1 MISACALCLSR
12 CGFYFIFAPFL
23 LLFSPCGFDFILPL
37 FYCCSPLVDFILFLP
52 LFYCCLLNSVE
63 HRISTMLF
71 NFHFEILQHW
81 QSDALFY
88 QLIMVKK
95 LWTVHV
101 SNKEI
106 KKSHINLEE
115 ANLHIEKLY
124 RTLLML
130 PK

>member
-1 MISACALCLSR
+1 MDLILFCPFFIVVLPLWIL
-12 CGFYFIFAPFL
+12 FYFCPF
-23 LLFSPCGFDFILPL
+23 
-37 FYCCSPLVDFILFLP
+37 
-52 LFYCCLLNSVE
+52 FYCCLLNSVE

-115 ANLHIEKLY
+115 ANLHIDKLY